1 MRSGRCHRLAVV
13 AGGIPVSSPEKVEL
27 SAEPALGDNHRIK
40 ITHRAAVAG
49 FARGIG
55 PHVDAPRTRIA
66 QQDRFDPLAFP
77 TLVTQRTT
85 CVPLTPLKRRGR
97 AVEAARDGLVSEKQ
111 PSLTT
116 RGGQT
121 SAETSVGSV
130 HVGSPFCP
138 TIWMVRIRS
147 SRVLPGFG

>member
-1 MRSGRCHRLAVV
+1 VRSGRCHRLAVV

-40 ITHRAAVAG
+40 ITHRAAVAD

-77 TLVTQRTT
+77 TLVTQRPT

-97 AVEAARDGLVSEKQ
+97 AVEAARWAGLGEAAKPHNQRWPDVG
-111 PSLTT
+111 
-116 RGGQT
+116 RNVGGQR
-121 SAETSVGSV
+121 
-130 HVGSPFCP
+130 PC
-138 TIWMVRIRS
+138 RITFLS
-147 SRVLPGFG
+147 NYLDGADPLFSVLPGFG